1 MNKHININTQQT
13 LDAIHNEIMNN
24 FNKNQ
29 SVIETIE
36 YNLENMK
43 NKREYYINSKPI
55 YKDDPIKTI
64 ELNNIIWELED
75 NIKKLEEDKKNINT
89 HKEEYNYLNTVS
101 KIVVDYYKSPNAVET
116 KPPESNRITLL
127 DFFKPKKTETET
139 NVNIEMPPQ
148 EIKKTKKDCFNKY
161 ISKIANTY
169 NINKEYNI
177 YENDFCGDCNIEM
190 NLEPSLGCLICLNCG
205 YQESILIDSDKPS
218 YKDPPKEI
226 TSFCYRRIN
235 HFNEI
240 LAQFQAKES
249 TVIPANIY
257 DEINNEIKKKKL
269 DVNKLD
275 VGKIRKI
282 LKEIKRNNYYEHS
295 AYILSQ
301 LNGMQT
307 LIISPEVEE
316 QLRSMFH
323 EFEMSFKKINYSN
336 NVKAKKRN
344 NILSYSYIVYKFF
357 ELLELDEYL
366 PNLKLLKPDN
376 LQNHDKIWKQI
387 CADLHWE
394 YIPSV

>member
-1 MNKHININTQQT
+1 MNKSININTQQT
-13 LDAIHNEIMNN
+13 LDAIHNEIMSN
-24 FNKNQ
+24 FNKQNDIQKNIEVNLKNQ
-29 SVIETIE
+29 IDK
-36 YNLENMK
+36 K
-43 NKREYYINSKPI
+43 NYYINSKTI
-55 YKDDPIKTI
+55 YKNNPAKII
-64 ELNNIIWELED
+64 EINNIIWDLED
-75 NIKKLEEDKKNINT
+75 NIQKLETDYKNIKT
-89 HKEEYNYLNTVS
+89 RKDEYCYLNDVS
-101 KIVVDYYKSPNAVET
+101 RIVVDYYKSPNATDTKTET
-116 KPPESNRITLL
+116 QTTRTTLL
-127 DFFKPKKTETET
+127 DFFKPKLPAATSNVLVIETPEPK
-139 NVNIEMPPQ
+139 I
-148 EIKKTKKDCFNKY
+148 TKKDCFNKY

-169 NINKEYNI
+169 NINQEYNM
-177 YENDFCGDCNIEM
+177 YENDFCGECNIEM

-249 TVIPANIY
+249 TVIPAHIY

-275 VGKIRKI
+275 VNKIRKI

-316 QLRSMFH
+316 QLRTMFH
-323 EFEMSFKKINYSN
+323 EFEMSFKKINYSTTT
-336 NVKAKKRN
+336 KTKRN

-376 LQNHDKIWKQI
+376 LQNHDRIWKLI
-387 CADLHWE
+387 CTDLHWE